1 MTDFSEFEL
10 WWKYLGKH
18 KCSRQNKWCGKVTY
32 YMFKWL
38 DLVNFFDLDTKFTQ
52 RFSMFCLS
60 KQAAEVSGRMKSNL
74 WNQDVCKH
82 RNICC
87 LEFNSHWIYYI
98 STVTTLKL
106 CGWLLLTEK
115 CNMFIH
121 TFARYFWYDSKGI
134 STAGQEIAARWT
146 NLTSSERARASGL
159 TQACRV
165 CQTENTEDCQTSPS
179 HTLPDFSYTFL
190 HSPTCIWSPQA
201 EVRTH
206 THLFYIT

>member
-18 KCSRQNKWCGKVTY
+18 KCSRKNKWCGKVTY
-32 YMFKWL
+32 YMFKLL

-52 RFSMFCLS
+52 RFSMFCFS

-74 WNQDVCKH
+74 WNQDVCKQ

-106 CGWLLLTEK
+106 CGWHIHAPRKWK
-115 CNMFIH
+115 CLWSNYVSEITQTKSQRKVESVNAAVNSH
-121 TFARYFWYDSKGI
+121 PDPLRDTRRVNRKHRSKWSGI
-134 STAGQEIAARWT
+134 
-146 NLTSSERARASGL
+146 LF
-159 TQACRV
+159 RV
-165 CQTENTEDCQTSPS
+165 
-179 HTLPDFSYTFL
+179 
-190 HSPTCIWSPQA
+190 
-201 EVRTH
+201 
-206 THLFYIT
+206 